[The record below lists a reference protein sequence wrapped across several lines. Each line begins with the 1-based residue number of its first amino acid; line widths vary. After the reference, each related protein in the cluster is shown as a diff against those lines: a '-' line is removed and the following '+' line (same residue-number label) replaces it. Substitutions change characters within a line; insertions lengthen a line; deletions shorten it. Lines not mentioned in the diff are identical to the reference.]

1 VETHFPTP
9 FSTRVYVNLPE
20 GICSVFE
27 TYQTYHNS
35 WMVDSVDWVDVS
47 CVSLRYAPTSFE
59 ASMCLECLAGTTKNT
74 GFILGLCGGSA
85 GFCMVFSTLSRIL
98 PKVSRLA
105 ADLRG
110 TCDSFPEAVLLGSSK
125 RPKVSHVTLL
135 DSGKCRARL
144 QSPLQL
150 VLNQTPWCL
159 C

>member
-1 VETHFPTP
+1 MFFSRLSRRLVAFRSGTHLHHSRPQCVW
-9 FSTRVYVNLPE
+9 SVLP
-20 GICSVFE
+20 GR
-27 TYQTYHNS
+27 Q
-35 WMVDSVDWVDVS
+35 
-47 CVSLRYAPTSFE
+47 
-59 ASMCLECLAGTTKNT
+59 K
-74 GFILGLCGGSA
+74 ILGLCGVSA

-110 TCDSFPEAVLLGSSK
+110 TCNSFPEAVLLGSSK

-150 VLNQTPWCL
+150 VLNQTP
-159 C
+159 